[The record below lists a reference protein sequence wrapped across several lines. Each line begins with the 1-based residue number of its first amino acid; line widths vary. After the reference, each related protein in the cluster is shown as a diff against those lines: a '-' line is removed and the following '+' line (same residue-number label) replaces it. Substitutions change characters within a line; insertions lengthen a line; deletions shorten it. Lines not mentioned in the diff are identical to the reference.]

1 MPINI
6 HSDLNPLYETI
17 NLLYFS
23 HWLDGTPAWLIR
35 ELDKIG
41 VDGPSFYAR
50 HSKVFEKYV
59 RVFDQHRVEKPEEAF
74 FFQRREPVFFML
86 VSRSATH
93 TQELLISDETQQLP
107 YRLGILRA
115 YNEMFEL
122 VVPKT
127 QVQTMDGLVEFVENS
142 AIPEASRWDF
152 LQLLTHP
159 RKYLSVFHNMLHNN
173 LPAYKKARSALKKPI
188 TDLLLNFI
196 QSEAEYRSKNLVP
209 KEDTLTDIYPSL
221 ALPFAQLR
229 IGDICYYGLFF
240 DDMLQSVGHLT
251 GQRETLINR
260 FKALGDKSKLEIM
273 LLLTKQPRYSL
284 EISRE
289 TGLTAATVSYHM
301 NALLNCGLVS
311 MEKHEQRIYY
321 SVRSEGVRWMIE
333 ETGSLLLG
341 QAE

>member
-1 MPINI
+1 MPINV
-6 HSDLNPLYETI
+6 HPDLNPFYETI
-17 NLLYFS
+17 NLLYFAR
-23 HWLDGTPAWLIR
+23 WLDGTPAWLIS

-50 HSKVFEKYV
+50 HSKLFEKYV
-59 RVFDQHRVEKPEEAF
+59 RIFDQHRVEKPEEAF

-86 VSRSATH
+86 AARTMTH
-93 TQELLISDETQQLP
+93 TQDLLVSGETQELP
-107 YRLGILRA
+107 YRLGILHA

-122 VVPKT
+122 AVPET
-127 QVQTMDGLVEFVENS
+127 LVQTMEGLVEFAEKSDV
-142 AIPEASRWDF
+142 PEASRWDF
-152 LQLLTHP
+152 LLLLTHP
-159 RKYLSVFHNMLHNN
+159 RKYLQVFSNMLYNN

-188 TDLLLNFI
+188 SALLDTFFAT
-196 QSEAEYRSKNLVP
+196 EAAYRSKNPMP
-209 KEDTLTDIYPSL
+209 KEDTLSDVYPTL

-251 GQRETLINR
+251 GQKETLINR

-273 LLLTKQPRYSL
+273 ILLTKRPRYSL

-301 NALLNCGLVS
+301 NALLNSGLVS

-321 SVRSEGVRWMIE
+321 SVRAEGVRWMIE
-333 ETGSLLLG
+333 ETGRLLLG
-341 QAE
+341 QAK

>member
-6 HSDLNPLYETI
+6 HSDLNPPYETI

-23 HWLDGTPAWLIR
+23 HWLDGTPAWLIH

-41 VDGPSFYAR
+41 VDG
-50 HSKVFEKYV
+50 
-59 RVFDQHRVEKPEEAF
+59 PEEAF

-93 TQELLISDETQQLP
+93 TQQLLISDETRGLP

-122 VVPKT
+122 VVPET

-159 RKYLSVFHNMLHNN
+159 REHLSVFHNMLHNN

-188 TDLLLNFI
+188 ANLLLNFI
-196 QSEAEYRSKNLVP
+196 RSEAEYRSKNLVP
-209 KEDTLTDIYPSL
+209 KKDTLTDIYPTL

-311 MEKHEQRIYY
+311 MEKREQRIYY
-321 SVRSEGVRWMIE
+321 SVRTEGVRWMLD
-333 ETGSLLLG
+333 ETGRLLLG
-341 QAE
+341 AAE